1 MMRKTYDFIIVGAGV
16 FGGWTARCL
25 RQSGFK
31 VCLLDAYGPASSRAS
46 SGGETRVIRMGYGPD
61 DLYTR
66 WATRALVLWK
76 DLAKRSNQIL
86 FHKTGVLWL
95 SDSGDVYTQRMLDVL
110 SQNGVP
116 CQRLSA
122 ADIRN
127 CYPQFSFQDV
137 KWGILEPES
146 GVLMARQAVQA
157 LVDESVSYG
166 VEYLLASALPP
177 SPNRKLEEIQTSAQD
192 RLSAGAFIFA
202 CGPWLPKLFPDL
214 LANRIRPTRQ
224 EVFFLGV
231 PPGDDAFS
239 EPNMPVWLHHTHP
252 KRPYALPDIA
262 NRGVKI
268 AFDRH
273 GAVFDPD
280 SGSRVIREE
289 SIAELREYVKENI
302 SRLEDAPIVET
313 RVCQYENTSNGNF
326 LIDRHPEF
334 ENVWLVGGGSGH
346 GFKHGPVVGEHVKD
360 LVLNKVRSELR
371 FSLAAQQTT
380 SARAIF

>member
-1 MMRKTYDFIIVGAGV
+1 MRKTYDFIIVGAGV

-273 GAVFDPD
+273 GAAFDPD

>member
-127 CYPQFSFQDV
+127 CYPQFTIQ
-137 KWGILEPES
+137 
-146 GVLMARQAVQA
+146 
-157 LVDESVSYG
+157 
-166 VEYLLASALPP
+166 
-177 SPNRKLEEIQTSAQD
+177 RK
-192 RLSAGAFIFA
+192 
-202 CGPWLPKLFPDL
+202 
-214 LANRIRPTRQ
+214 
-224 EVFFLGV
+224 
-231 PPGDDAFS
+231 
-239 EPNMPVWLHHTHP
+239 
-252 KRPYALPDIA
+252 
-262 NRGVKI
+262 
-268 AFDRH
+268 
-273 GAVFDPD
+273 
-280 SGSRVIREE
+280 
-289 SIAELREYVKENI
+289 
-302 SRLEDAPIVET
+302 
-313 RVCQYENTSNGNF
+313 
-326 LIDRHPEF
+326 
-334 ENVWLVGGGSGH
+334 
-346 GFKHGPVVGEHVKD
+346 
-360 LVLNKVRSELR
+360 
-371 FSLAAQQTT
+371 AA
-380 SARAIF
+380 